1 MGAPD
6 LEPPCKPRLASAH
19 CLIGECLRRT
29 GRLDEAVLELQT
41 ALRIAVEAEDRQL
54 WPELLDELAAIAIRR
69 KDVSSAGRLLGAAER
84 LREAMDIPVWDPAD
98 LDQTVGMLRS
108 AIGGN
113 SWENEAEIGRT
124 APDGEILAL
133 AASIH

>member
-1 MGAPD
+1 M
-6 LEPPCKPRLASAH
+6 
-19 CLIGECLRRT
+19 
-29 GRLDEAVLELQT
+29 LELQT
-41 ALRIAVEAEDRQL
+41 ALRIAVEAEDRQF

-84 LREAMDIPVWDPAD
+84 LREAMDVPVWDPAD

-124 APDGEILAL
+124 APDGGILAR
-133 AASIH
+133 AASIHGPARRSSRPHESMFSRSADPGCS